1 MKAYKDMT
9 REELLELKAQLEKE
23 YKEEEAKGLKLN
35 MARGKPGLSQLEIAM
50 PMLDVV
56 NASSDM
62 HTLLGTDTRNYGDLD
77 GIGECRRLM
86 ANMIGVEKD
95 KENNR

>member
-9 REELLELKAQLEKE
+9 REELLELKAALEKQ

-50 PMLDVV
+50 PMLDVM
-56 NASSDM
+56 NSHSDM
-62 HTLLGTDTRNYGDLD
+62 HTILGTDTRNYGDLD
-77 GIGECRRLM
+77 GIGE
-86 ANMIGVEKD
+86 
-95 KENNR
+95 

>member
-9 REELLELKAQLEKE
+9 KEELTILRTKLEKD

-50 PMLDVV
+50 PMLDVM
-56 NASSDM
+56 SSKSNM
-62 HTLLGTDTRNYGDLD
+62 HTILGTDTRNYGDLD
-77 GIGECRRLM
+77 GIGEP
-86 ANMIGVEKD
+86 I
-95 KENNR
+95 

>member
-9 REELLELKAQLEKE
+9 KEELLAIKEELEKQ

-50 PMLDVV
+50 PMLDIMD
-56 NASSDM
+56 SKSDM
-62 HTLLGTDTRNYGDLD
+62 HTILGTDTRNYGDLD
-77 GIGECRRLM
+77 GIGDRSTSNLRDNI
-86 ANMIGVEKD
+86 ATVRYKVSF
-95 KENNR
+95 